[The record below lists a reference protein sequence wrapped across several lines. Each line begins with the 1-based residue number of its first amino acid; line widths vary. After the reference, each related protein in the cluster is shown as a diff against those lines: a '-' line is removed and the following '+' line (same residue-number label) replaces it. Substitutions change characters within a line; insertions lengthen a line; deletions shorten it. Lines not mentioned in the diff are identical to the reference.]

1 MPPGCPNSGV
11 PFGAPVSTHQARRGL
26 AVGKWYRQALVVM
39 CRCALY
45 IPSGVPRCDGMVR
58 EVSQSP
64 YALTLTLTPT
74 PTLTLLEQ
82 RSVANPQAVRR
93 WARPPCRHIKIQSC
107 CCLGSVRGE
116 DQNPNLGHN
125 PGGCCCRPL
134 QGARALLYM
143 PLAVIIGSRCPRLR
157 RGVRQG
163 GVD

>member
-93 WARPPCRHIKIQSC
+93 WARPPCRHINIQSC
-107 CCLGSVRGE
+107 CCLGSVRGGGP
-116 DQNPNLGHN
+116 NPNSVLLAECYMVDWRSPPFSPIAGHYSRSRNHLPVN
-125 PGGCCCRPL
+125 PF
-134 QGARALLYM
+134 
-143 PLAVIIGSRCPRLR
+143 VF
-157 RGVRQG
+157 
-163 GVD
+163 